1 MPIPIATG
9 LIAGVVYLL
18 TLSQDLTW
26 ANFGSDGGELVTA
39 SVTLGVPHPP
49 GYPTYVLV
57 GKLFGFLPF
66 GDTLAYRY
74 NLFSA
79 VAMSSA
85 VGLLTATCGKM
96 FNHIDPAKSKNK
108 LSFLSIGLTFAFI
121 PLVWSQSV
129 IAEVYALNLS
139 VLAAL
144 LWFLL
149 GPAERQRPLVI
160 VFLLGL
166 ATTTHLTSLFLLP
179 AVFLLLCKLS
189 WKRVLSGFLLGV
201 SPFLAPLLLGSGNSP
216 IIWGDPTDLS
226 GLWWL
231 VSAELY
237 QPNIGHWILSIFD
250 SRQVLLASF
259 LITSIAVGI
268 LWRRYRPIHKD
279 IVVTLYEPVL
289 LISAGCYF
297 VFASFYQTNDADV
310 MALPG
315 ILLLLLAMTRLLQKF
330 GPVTL
335 ILPMM
340 LLGLHLSTGAKI
352 DDTSPRIM
360 GESIINSAPSGAI
373 LVSGNE
379 QELFTLWYLQHAE
392 GQREDLITINSDIF
406 QFDWFRHRLRE
417 AHPSLRQLQSDDID
431 AFIGENKR
439 LRPIC
444 NVSFSEPEPIQCLPV
459 TDY

>member
-1 MPIPIATG
+1 MPVAAG
-9 LIAGVVYLL
+9 LIAGVVYLS

-57 GKLFGFLPF
+57 GKLFSLLPF
-66 GDTLAYRY
+66 GGTLAYRY

-79 VAMSSA
+79 VAMSFA
-85 VGLLTATCGKM
+85 VGLLTATSGRM
-96 FNHIDPAKSKNK
+96 INLRNPSESKKK
-108 LSFLSIGLTFAFI
+108 LSAMIIGLTYAFI

-129 IAEVYALNLS
+129 IAEVYALNLA
-139 VLAAL
+139 VLATL

-149 GPAERQRPLVI
+149 APVERQRPLVI
-160 VFLLGL
+160 GFLLGL
-166 ATTTHLTSLFLLP
+166 AATTHLTSLILLP
-179 AVFLLLCKLS
+179 AIFLLVRKFS
-189 WKRVLSGFLLGV
+189 WKRFLSGFLLGL
-201 SPFLAPLLLGSGNSP
+201 SPFLALLLLGSGSSP

-237 QPNIGHWILSIFD
+237 QPNIRHSVLSFFD
-250 SRQVLLASF
+250 SGQSQIAAI
-259 LITSIAVGI
+259 LILTFTVGI
-268 LWRRYRPIHKD
+268 WWRKSRPIHNDSAEK
-279 IVVTLYEPVL
+279 LYEPVL
-289 LISAGCYF
+289 IITAGCFF
-297 VFASFYQTNDADV
+297 VFASFYQTNDANV

-315 ILLLLLAMTRLLQKF
+315 VLLLLLAMSRLIQEI

-340 LLGLHLSTGAKI
+340 LLGLNLSTGAKI
-352 DDTSPRIM
+352 DDTSPRLI
-360 GESIINSAPSGAI
+360 GESIINSAPSEAI
-373 LVSGNE
+373 LISGNE
-379 QELFTLWYLQHAE
+379 QELFALWYLQHAE
-392 GQREDLITINSDIF
+392 GQREDLITISSDIF
-406 QFDWFRHRLRE
+406 QFDWFRQRLQER
-417 AHPSLRQLQSDDID
+417 HPSLRKLQFDDIN
-431 AFIGENKR
+431 AFISENNR

-444 NVSFSEPEPIQCLPV
+444 NVSFHDPQPIQCLPV